1 MEFCRMTRPS
11 SWQERLKKVR
21 PIQARRCGGWKR
33 LNPEL
38 LSHSAGAFDNWP
50 VLVIDREPCSEA
62 GRGVG
67 HVAGAGMDQRDV
79 RDAWEKFVERGALSA
94 DLRSSVAASWQ
105 RSKNHQIA
113 VDRPKAPLV
122 ADAELFRHRSKH
134 ASLRHAARCAL
145 DSSRT
150 FLSDANSI
158 MILTDPTG
166 LIIDTQGDD
175 RVIDAGRTVH
185 LEHGGRWSEADIG
198 TNAIGAAIAE
208 SKPVQ
213 IHGVEHFCTEVQ
225 RWTCAA
231 VPVHDPTDGELLGV
245 VDISGPASTFNPQSL
260 ALAVSAGH
268 HVESVLAQSVRQDH
282 EKLLCHFLA
291 KRSLWASED
300 FIVLDRRGMILHAT
314 ERALGAMRDHRLGID
329 NDAATR
335 FLKALPFEEWPIK
348 LRELLPNASF
358 DLVNNGTSGIGAII
372 VLHTRRRLPTADRD
386 IQKPKTTFERR
397 EAASSSPP
405 RKDMTPRPRHLEDT
419 IGDATSSFVARDPTV
434 RAIVRQVE
442 TAAARK
448 MPILIRGETGTGKE
462 QLARHA
468 HAASRRKGAFVPVNC
483 AAFPESLI
491 EAELFGYADGA
502 FTGARR
508 GGSIGLV
515 KEADG
520 GTLFLDE
527 IGDMPVAL
535 QAVLLRLLDDWTV
548 RPVGGVRAK
557 VDVFLVSATNA
568 SLDRAIAEGR
578 FRSDLLYRLNTL
590 EVTLPKLRDRA
601 DFDAITH
608 HLLHAID
615 PACEITPATMSRLA
629 ARSWPGN
636 IRELRNVLAR
646 FTLAAANG
654 VIDDAAVE
662 SSSDPPPRTASG
674 SLHDIQRTRILVVYA
689 ETAGNVSET
698 ARRLGVSRNTIYR
711 ALAQLGSK

>member
-1 MEFCRMTRPS
+1 
-11 SWQERLKKVR
+11 
-21 PIQARRCGGWKR
+21 
-33 LNPEL
+33 
-38 LSHSAGAFDNWP
+38 
-50 VLVIDREPCSEA
+50 
-62 GRGVG
+62 
-67 HVAGAGMDQRDV
+67 MDQREV
-79 RDAWEKFVERGALSA
+79 RAAWEKFVERGALSA

-105 RSKNHQIA
+105 RSKNHRITI
-113 VDRPKAPLV
+113 DRARAPLV

-145 DSSRT
+145 ENSKT

-213 IHGVEHFCTEVQ
+213 IRGAEHFCTKVQ

-231 VPVHDPTDGELLGV
+231 VPVHDPTDGELLGI

-260 ALAVSAGH
+260 ALAVSVGH
-268 HVESVLAQSVRQDH
+268 HVESVLAQSVRQDR
-282 EKLLCHFLA
+282 EQLLCHFLA
-291 KRSLWASED
+291 GRSQWLNDEC
-300 FIVLDRRGMILHAT
+300 IVLDRRGVILHAT
-314 ERALGAMRDHRLGID
+314 ERALSALQHNRRGID
-329 NDAATR
+329 DGAPTR
-335 FLKALPFEEWPIK
+335 FLKTLPFDEWPAK
-348 LRELLPNASF
+348 LKDLLPNASF
-358 DLVNNGTSGIGAII
+358 DLVENETSGIGAIM
-372 VLHTRRRLPTADRD
+372 VLHARRRVPIADRGL
-386 IQKPKTTFERR
+386 QKLKPASERR
-397 EAASSSPP
+397 EAVSFSHP
-405 RKDMTPRPRHLEDT
+405 RKDLTPGPQHPENEAAST
-419 IGDATSSFVARDPTV
+419 TSGFVARDPTV

-468 HAASRRKGAFVPVNC
+468 HAASGRTGAFVPVNC
-483 AAFPESLI
+483 AALPESLI
-491 EAELFGYADGA
+491 EAELFGYAEGA

-508 GGSIGLV
+508 GGATGLV

-568 SLDRAIAEGR
+568 SLDTAIAEGR
-578 FRSDLLYRLNTL
+578 FRADLLYRLNTL
-590 EVTLPKLRDRA
+590 EVTLPRLRDRI
-601 DFDAITH
+601 DFDAIVH
-608 HLLHAID
+608 HLLGAID
-615 PACEITPATMSRLA
+615 PNCEITSATIARLA
-629 ARSWPGN
+629 VRPWPGN
-636 IRELRNVLAR
+636 IRELRNMLAR
-646 FTLAAANG
+646 FSLATADGCIDEAG
-654 VIDDAAVE
+654 VEAMSNQV
-662 SSSDPPPRTASG
+662 PPATPG
-674 SLHDIQRTRILVVYA
+674 SLHDIQRARILVVYA
-689 ETAGNVSET
+689 ETAGNISET

-711 ALAQLGSK
+711 ALGQKTPR

>member
-1 MEFCRMTRPS
+1 
-11 SWQERLKKVR
+11 
-21 PIQARRCGGWKR
+21 
-33 LNPEL
+33 
-38 LSHSAGAFDNWP
+38 
-50 VLVIDREPCSEA
+50 
-62 GRGVG
+62 
-67 HVAGAGMDQRDV
+67 MDQREV
-79 RDAWEKFVERGALSA
+79 RAAWEKFVERGALST

-105 RSKNHQIA
+105 RSKDHQVTI
-113 VDRPKAPLV
+113 DRAMAPLV

-145 DSSRT
+145 ENSKT

-213 IHGVEHFCTEVQ
+213 IRGAEHFCSKVQ

-231 VPVHDPTDGELLGV
+231 VPVHDPADGELLGV

-260 ALAVSAGH
+260 ALAVAVGH
-268 HVESVLAQSVRQDH
+268 HVESVLERSVRQDH

-291 KRSLWASED
+291 KRSLWVTEEC
-300 FIVLDRRGMILHAT
+300 IVLDRRGMILHAS
-314 ERALGAMRDHRLGID
+314 ERALSAVQSNRRGIVD
-329 NDAATR
+329 DTPTR
-335 FLKALPFEEWPIK
+335 VLKTLPFDAWPAK
-348 LRELLPNASF
+348 LKELLPNASF
-358 DLVNNGTSGIGAII
+358 DLVHNEASGIGAII
-372 VLHTRRRLPTADRD
+372 VLHARRRLPVANHD
-386 IQKPKTTFERR
+386 IQNPKPAFERR
-397 EAASSSPP
+397 KVAESSLP
-405 RKDMTPRPRHLEDT
+405 RKDLAVRSQHPEGTVGSTPENSRATEIRNGAPPRIEPS
-419 IGDATSSFVARDPTV
+419 ASSFVARDATV
-434 RAIVRQVE
+434 QAIVRQVE
-442 TAAARK
+442 TAARRR

-468 HAASRRKGAFVPVNC
+468 HAASGRTGAFVPVNC
-483 AAFPESLI
+483 AALPESLV

-508 GGSIGLV
+508 GGAIGLV

-527 IGDMPVAL
+527 IGDMPVTL

-568 SLDRAIAEGR
+568 SLDKAIAEGR

-590 EVTLPKLRDRA
+590 EVTLPRLRDRS
-601 DFDAITH
+601 DFEAIVH
-608 HLLHAID
+608 HLLGAID
-615 PACEITPATMSRLA
+615 PSCEITPATIARLA
-629 ARSWPGN
+629 ARAWPGN
-636 IRELRNVLAR
+636 IRELRNMLAR
-646 FTLAAANG
+646 FTLGNADG
-654 VIDDAAVE
+654 FIDEAGAEAMIDHF
-662 SSSDPPPRTASG
+662 PITTPG
-674 SLHDIQRTRILVVYA
+674 SLHDIQRAQILAVYA
-689 ETAGNVSET
+689 ETAGNISKT

-711 ALAQLGSK
+711 SLGQKPPR

>member
-1 MEFCRMTRPS
+1 
-11 SWQERLKKVR
+11 
-21 PIQARRCGGWKR
+21 
-33 LNPEL
+33 
-38 LSHSAGAFDNWP
+38 
-50 VLVIDREPCSEA
+50 
-62 GRGVG
+62 
-67 HVAGAGMDQRDV
+67 MDQRDV
-79 RDAWEKFVERGALSA
+79 RAAWEKFVERGALSA

-105 RSKNHQIA
+105 RSKNHRVTI
-113 VDRPKAPLV
+113 DRARAPLV

-145 DSSRT
+145 ENSKT
-150 FLSDANSI
+150 FLGDANSI

-213 IHGVEHFCTEVQ
+213 IRGAEHFCSEVQ

-231 VPVHDPTDGELLGV
+231 VPVHDPSDGELLGV

-260 ALAVSAGH
+260 ALAVSVGH
-268 HVESVLAQSVRQDH
+268 HVESVLAQSVRRDH
-282 EKLLCHFLA
+282 EELLCHFLA
-291 KRSLWASED
+291 KRSLWVNEE

-314 ERALGAMRDHRLGID
+314 ERALNALHNNRHGID
-329 NDAATR
+329 GDAPTR
-335 FLKALPFEEWPIK
+335 FLKTLPFDEWPVK
-348 LRELLPNASF
+348 LKELLPNASF
-358 DLVNNGTSGIGAII
+358 DLVENETSGIGAIM
-372 VLHTRRRLPTADRD
+372 VLHARRRLPMADRD
-386 IQKPKTTFERR
+386 VQKPKPAFERR
-397 EAASSSPP
+397 ETASSSHP
-405 RKDMTPRPRHLEDT
+405 RKDLTPGPQHLQDKVGST
-419 IGDATSSFVARDPTV
+419 ASRFIARDPTV
-434 RAIVRQVE
+434 RAIVRQIE

-468 HAASRRKGAFVPVNC
+468 HAASGRTGAFVPVNC
-483 AAFPESLI
+483 AALPESLI

-508 GGSIGLV
+508 GGAIGLV

-568 SLDRAIAEGR
+568 SLDEAIGEGR

-590 EVTLPKLRDRA
+590 EVTLPRLGDRI
-601 DFDAITH
+601 DFDAIVR
-608 HLLHAID
+608 HLLGAID
-615 PACEITPATMSRLA
+615 PNCEITSATIARLA
-629 ARSWPGN
+629 ARPWPGN

-646 FTLAAANG
+646 FSLAAADRFVDEVG
-654 VIDDAAVE
+654 LDATICQTPLAT
-662 SSSDPPPRTASG
+662 PG
-674 SLHDIQRTRILVVYA
+674 SLHDIQRARILVVHA
-689 ETAGNVSET
+689 ETAGNISET

-711 ALAQLGSK
+711 ALGQKKPR

>member
-1 MEFCRMTRPS
+1 
-11 SWQERLKKVR
+11 
-21 PIQARRCGGWKR
+21 
-33 LNPEL
+33 
-38 LSHSAGAFDNWP
+38 
-50 VLVIDREPCSEA
+50 
-62 GRGVG
+62 
-67 HVAGAGMDQRDV
+67 
-79 RDAWEKFVERGALSA
+79 
-94 DLRSSVAASWQ
+94 
-105 RSKNHQIA
+105 
-113 VDRPKAPLV
+113 
-122 ADAELFRHRSKH
+122 
-134 ASLRHAARCAL
+134 
-145 DSSRT
+145 
-150 FLSDANSI
+150 

-175 RVIDAGRTVH
+175 RVIDAGRSIH

-208 SKPVQ
+208 TKPVQ
-213 IHGVEHFCTEVQ
+213 IHGAEHFCSRVQ

-260 ALAVSAGH
+260 ALAVSVGH

-291 KRSLWASED
+291 KRALWLSDEY
-300 FIVLDRRGMILHAT
+300 IVLDRRGAILHAT
-314 ERALGAMRDHRLGID
+314 ERALSALQNNRHGID
-329 NDAATR
+329 DDAPTR
-335 FLKALPFEEWPIK
+335 FLKTLPFDEWPFK
-348 LRELLPNASF
+348 LKELFPNASF
-358 DLVNNGTSGIGAII
+358 DLVENETSGIGAIL
-372 VLHTRRRLPTADRD
+372 VLHTRRRLPIVERD
-386 IQKPKTTFERR
+386 GQKLKPAPGRRKTM
-397 EAASSSPP
+397 SSS
-405 RKDMTPRPRHLEDT
+405 RKDLTPGSQYPKDNV
-419 IGDATSSFVARDPTV
+419 GSATSSFIARDPTV

-448 MPILIRGETGTGKE
+448 MSILIRGETGTGKE

-468 HAASRRKGAFVPVNC
+468 HAASGRIGAFVPVNC
-483 AAFPESLI
+483 AALPESLI

-508 GGSIGLV
+508 GGAVGLV

-568 SLDRAIAEGR
+568 RLDKAIAEGR

-590 EVTLPKLRDRA
+590 EVTLPRLRDRS
-601 DFDAITH
+601 DFEAIIH
-608 HLLHAID
+608 HLLGAID
-615 PACEITPATMSRLA
+615 PNYEITPATIAHLA
-629 ARSWPGN
+629 ARTWPGN
-636 IRELRNVLAR
+636 IRELRNMLAR
-646 FTLAAANG
+646 FTLANADGFIDEAG
-654 VIDDAAVE
+654 VEAMIDQA
-662 SSSDPPPRTASG
+662 PLTTPG
-674 SLHDIQRTRILVVYA
+674 SLHDIQRARILVVYA
-689 ETAGNVSET
+689 EAAGNISEA

-711 ALAQLGSK
+711 ALGQKTER

>member
-1 MEFCRMTRPS
+1 
-11 SWQERLKKVR
+11 
-21 PIQARRCGGWKR
+21 
-33 LNPEL
+33 
-38 LSHSAGAFDNWP
+38 
-50 VLVIDREPCSEA
+50 
-62 GRGVG
+62 
-67 HVAGAGMDQRDV
+67 MDQREV

-105 RSKNHQIA
+105 RSKNHQIT
-113 VDRPKAPLV
+113 VDRARAPLV

-213 IHGVEHFCTEVQ
+213 IRGAEHFCTEVQ

-260 ALAVSAGH
+260 ALAVSVGH
-268 HVESVLAQSVRQDH
+268 HVESVLAQSVRQDN

-291 KRSLWASED
+291 KRTLWVSED

-314 ERALGAMRDHRLGID
+314 ERALGAMRDHRGGID

-348 LRELLPNASF
+348 LKELLPNASF

-372 VLHTRRRLPTADRD
+372 VLHARRRLPTADRD
-386 IQKPKTTFERR
+386 VQKLKPERR

-405 RKDMTPRPRHLEDT
+405 RKDLTPRPPHLEDT
-419 IGDATSSFVARDPTV
+419 AGDANSSFVARDPTV

-468 HAASRRKGAFVPVNC
+468 HAASGRKGAFVPVNC
-483 AAFPESLI
+483 AALPESLI

-508 GGSIGLV
+508 GGAIGLV

-527 IGDMPVAL
+527 IGDMPIAL

-548 RPVGGVRAK
+548 RPVGGARAK

-568 SLDRAIAEGR
+568 TLDQAIAGGR

-590 EVTLPKLRDRA
+590 EVTLPRLRDRT
-601 DFDAITH
+601 DFEAIVR
-608 HLLHAID
+608 HLLGAID
-615 PACEITPATMSRLA
+615 PDREITSATIARLA
-629 ARSWPGN
+629 TRPWPGN
-636 IRELRNVLAR
+636 IRELRNMLAR
-646 FTLAAANG
+646 FTLTAESL
-654 VIDDAAVE
+654 IDETRVE
-662 SSSDPPPRTASG
+662 SVISQAPPTTSG
-674 SLHDIQRTRILVVYA
+674 SLHETQRSHILAVHA
-689 ETAGNVSET
+689 ETVGNVSET
-698 ARRLGVSRNTIYR
+698 ARRLGISRNTVYR
-711 ALAQLGSK
+711 ALGQKTPR

>member
-1 MEFCRMTRPS
+1 
-11 SWQERLKKVR
+11 
-21 PIQARRCGGWKR
+21 
-33 LNPEL
+33 
-38 LSHSAGAFDNWP
+38 
-50 VLVIDREPCSEA
+50 
-62 GRGVG
+62 
-67 HVAGAGMDQRDV
+67 MDQREV
-79 RDAWEKFVERGALSA
+79 LAAWETFVERGALSS

-105 RSKNHQIA
+105 RSKNHRVT
-113 VDRPKAPLV
+113 VDRARAPLV
-122 ADAELFRHRSKH
+122 GDAELFRHRSKH

-145 DSSRT
+145 ENSKT

-175 RVIDAGRTVH
+175 RVIDAGRSIH

-213 IHGVEHFCTEVQ
+213 IHGAEHFCSRVQ

-260 ALAVSAGH
+260 ALAVSVGH

-291 KRSLWASED
+291 KRALWLSDEY
-300 FIVLDRRGMILHAT
+300 IVLDRRGAILHAT
-314 ERALGAMRDHRLGID
+314 ERALSALQNNRHGID
-329 NDAATR
+329 DDGPTR
-335 FLKALPFEEWPIK
+335 FLKMLPFDEWPVK
-348 LRELLPNASF
+348 LKELLPNASF
-358 DLVNNGTSGIGAII
+358 DLVENETSGIGAIL
-372 VLHTRRRLPTADRD
+372 VLHARRRLPIVERD
-386 IQKPKTTFERR
+386 VQKLKPAFERR
-397 EAASSSPP
+397 KTVSSS
-405 RKDMTPRPRHLEDT
+405 RKDLTPGPQYPKDNV
-419 IGDATSSFVARDPTV
+419 GSATSTFIARDPTV

-448 MPILIRGETGTGKE
+448 MSILIRGETGTGKE

-468 HAASRRKGAFVPVNC
+468 HAASGRIGAFVPVNC
-483 AAFPESLI
+483 AALPESLI

-508 GGSIGLV
+508 GGAVGLV

-568 SLDRAIAEGR
+568 NLDKTIAEGR

-590 EVTLPKLRDRA
+590 EVTLPRLRDRS
-601 DFDAITH
+601 DFAAIVH
-608 HLLHAID
+608 HLLGAID
-615 PACEITPATMSRLA
+615 PNYEITPATIAHLA
-629 ARSWPGN
+629 ARPWPGN
-636 IRELRNVLAR
+636 IRELRNMLAR
-646 FTLAAANG
+646 FTLANADGFIDEAG
-654 VIDDAAVE
+654 VKAMIDQA
-662 SSSDPPPRTASG
+662 PFTTLG
-674 SLHDIQRTRILVVYA
+674 SLHDIHRARILVVYA
-689 ETAGNVSET
+689 EAAGNISET

-711 ALAQLGSK
+711 ALGQKKER

>member
-1 MEFCRMTRPS
+1 
-11 SWQERLKKVR
+11 
-21 PIQARRCGGWKR
+21 
-33 LNPEL
+33 
-38 LSHSAGAFDNWP
+38 
-50 VLVIDREPCSEA
+50 
-62 GRGVG
+62 
-67 HVAGAGMDQRDV
+67 MDQRDV
-79 RDAWEKFVERGALSA
+79 RAAWERFVERGALSA

-105 RSKNHQIA
+105 RSKNHRVTI
-113 VDRPKAPLV
+113 DRARAPLV

-145 DSSRT
+145 ENSKT

-175 RVIDAGRTVH
+175 RVIDAGRSIH

-208 SKPVQ
+208 TKPVQ
-213 IHGVEHFCTEVQ
+213 IHGAEHFCSRVQ

-260 ALAVSAGH
+260 ALAVSVGH

-291 KRSLWASED
+291 KRALWLSD
-300 FIVLDRRGMILHAT
+300 DYVVIDRRGAILHAT
-314 ERALGAMRDHRLGID
+314 ERALSVLQNSHHGID
-329 NDAATR
+329 DDAPTR
-335 FLKALPFEEWPIK
+335 FLKTLPFDEWPIK
-348 LRELLPNASF
+348 LKELLPNANF
-358 DLVNNGTSGIGAII
+358 DLVKNETSGIGAIL
-372 VLHTRRRLPTADRD
+372 VLHARRRSPIANREDQQL
-386 IQKPKTTFERR
+386 KPAFERR
-397 EAASSSPP
+397 ETASPSRP
-405 RKDMTPRPRHLEDT
+405 RKDLTPGPQHLKDNVGSVASGF
-419 IGDATSSFVARDPTV
+419 IARDPTV
-434 RAIVRQVE
+434 RAIVRQVG

-468 HAASRRKGAFVPVNC
+468 HAASGRTGAFVPVNC
-483 AAFPESLI
+483 AALPESLI

-508 GGSIGLV
+508 GGAIGLV

-568 SLDRAIAEGR
+568 SLDKAIFEGR

-590 EVTLPKLRDRA
+590 EVALPRLQDRT
-601 DFDAITH
+601 DFDAIVH
-608 HLLHAID
+608 HLLGVID
-615 PACEITPATMSRLA
+615 PNCEITSTTIAHLA
-629 ARSWPGN
+629 ARPWPGN
-636 IRELRNVLAR
+636 IRELRNMLAR
-646 FTLAAANG
+646 FTLATADGFIDEAG
-654 VIDDAAVE
+654 VDAMINQALLTT
-662 SSSDPPPRTASG
+662 PG
-674 SLHDIQRTRILVVYA
+674 SLHDIQRARILVVYA
-689 ETAGNVSET
+689 ETAGNISET

-711 ALAQLGSK
+711 ALGQKKTT

>member
-1 MEFCRMTRPS
+1 
-11 SWQERLKKVR
+11 
-21 PIQARRCGGWKR
+21 
-33 LNPEL
+33 
-38 LSHSAGAFDNWP
+38 
-50 VLVIDREPCSEA
+50 
-62 GRGVG
+62 
-67 HVAGAGMDQRDV
+67 MDQREV
-79 RDAWEKFVERGALSA
+79 RVAWEKFVERGALSA

-105 RSKNHQIA
+105 RSKNHRVTI
-113 VDRPKAPLV
+113 DRARAPLV

-145 DSSRT
+145 ESSRT

-213 IHGVEHFCTEVQ
+213 IHGAEHFCAKVQ
-225 RWTCAA
+225 PWTCAA
-231 VPVHDPTDGELLGV
+231 VPVRDPTDGELLGV

-260 ALAVSAGH
+260 ALAVSVGH

-291 KRSLWASED
+291 KRALWVSDEC
-300 FIVLDRRGMILHAT
+300 IVLDRRGAILHAT
-314 ERALGAMRDHRLGID
+314 ERALSALQNNRHGID
-329 NDAATR
+329 DDAPTR
-335 FLKALPFEEWPIK
+335 FLKTLPFDEWPVK
-348 LRELLPNASF
+348 LKELLPNASF
-358 DLVNNGTSGIGAII
+358 DLVSNETFGIGAII
-372 VLHTRRRLPTADRD
+372 VLHARRRLTIADRD
-386 IQKPKTTFERR
+386 IRKPPPAFELR
-397 EAASSSPP
+397 ESALPP
-405 RKDMTPRPRHLEDT
+405 RKDPKSRSQFVDAVKTTPEPLPATAMPGRPQSRLESS
-419 IGDATSSFVARDPTV
+419 APSFVARDPTV
-434 RAIVRQVE
+434 QAIVRQVE

-468 HAASRRKGAFVPVNC
+468 HAASGRSGAFVPVNC
-483 AAFPESLI
+483 AALPESLV

-508 GGSIGLV
+508 GGAIGLV

-527 IGDMPVAL
+527 IGDMPVTL

-548 RPVGGVRAK
+548 RPIGGARAK

-568 SLDRAIAEGR
+568 TLDKAITDGR

-590 EVTLPKLRDRA
+590 EVTLPRLQDRT
-601 DFDAITH
+601 DFDAVAR
-608 HLLHAID
+608 HLLRAID
-615 PACEITPATMSRLA
+615 RDCEVTAATIAHLA

-636 IRELRNVLAR
+636 IRELRNMLAR
-646 FTLAAANG
+646 FTLAATDG
-654 VIDDAAVE
+654 FIDEAAVE
-662 SSSDPPPRTASG
+662 AAIGRPPQQPSG
-674 SLHDIQRTRILVVYA
+674 SLQDLQRSRILAVYA
-689 ETAGNVSET
+689 ETAGNISKT
-698 ARRLGVSRNTIYR
+698 ARRLGISRNTVYR
-711 ALAQLGSK
+711 ALGQKAPR